1 MIEVITVVNMLVEVK
16 NTKDY
21 EKKVEKILQSKTRS
35 IQHIETINMSEPNE
49 KLIVSALVKYR
60 VLIEE
65 RMENKF
71 LDDYVGLVLPMFYNR
86 FKAMPEPP
94 FIAPPSSPART
105 PAPGSFHPR
114 TKALPSSPD
123 SPAPPACRERE
134 SRSSR
139 SSSIACAAPPSS
151 PCRFP

>member
-1 MIEVITVVNMLVEVK
+1 MLLNSEVFSICFTNDIIAVISKEYQLFTHGGFQMIEVITVVNMLVEVK

-21 EKKVEKILQSKTRS
+21 EKKVEKILKSKTRS
-35 IQHIETINMSEPNE
+35 IQHIETINMSKPNE

-86 FKAMPEPP
+86 FKAMPVSNQ
-94 FIAPPSSPART
+94 IY
-105 PAPGSFHPR
+105 
-114 TKALPSSPD
+114 KI
-123 SPAPPACRERE
+123 
-134 SRSSR
+134 SRIKKENSSR
-139 SSSIACAAPPSS
+139 
-151 PCRFP
+151 R

>member
-21 EKKVEKILQSKTRS
+21 EKKAEKILQSKTRS
-35 IQHIETINMSEPNE
+35 IQHIETINMSKPNE

-86 FKAMPEPP
+86 FKAMPVSNQ
-94 FIAPPSSPART
+94 IY
-105 PAPGSFHPR
+105 
-114 TKALPSSPD
+114 KI
-123 SPAPPACRERE
+123 
-134 SRSSR
+134 SRIKKENSYR
-139 SSSIACAAPPSS
+139 
-151 PCRFP
+151 R

>member
-21 EKKVEKILQSKTRS
+21 EKKVEKILRSKTRS
-35 IQHIETINMSEPNE
+35 IQHIETISMSEPNE
-49 KLIVSALVKYR
+49 ELIVSALVKYR

-86 FKAMPEPP
+86 YKAMPVSNQ
-94 FIAPPSSPART
+94 IY
-105 PAPGSFHPR
+105 
-114 TKALPSSPD
+114 KI
-123 SPAPPACRERE
+123 
-134 SRSSR
+134 SR
-139 SSSIACAAPPSS
+139 IKKKWC
-151 PCRFP
+151 

>member
-21 EKKVEKILQSKTRS
+21 VKKVEKVLRSKTRS
-35 IQHIETINMSEPNE
+35 IQHIETIRISEPNE

-65 RMENKF
+65 RMDNKF

-86 FKAMPEPP
+86 FKAMPVSNQIYRISRIKKENR
-94 FIAPPSSPART
+94 AR
-105 PAPGSFHPR
+105 R
-114 TKALPSSPD
+114 
-123 SPAPPACRERE
+123 
-134 SRSSR
+134 
-139 SSSIACAAPPSS
+139 
-151 PCRFP
+151 

>member
-1 MIEVITVVNMLVEVK
+1 MLLNSEVFSICFTNDIIAVISKEYQLFTHGGFQMIEVITVVNMLVEVK

-35 IQHIETINMSEPNE
+35 IQHIETINMSKPNE

-86 FKAMPEPP
+86 FKAMPVSNQ
-94 FIAPPSSPART
+94 IY
-105 PAPGSFHPR
+105 
-114 TKALPSSPD
+114 KI
-123 SPAPPACRERE
+123 
-134 SRSSR
+134 SRIKKENSYR
-139 SSSIACAAPPSS
+139 
-151 PCRFP
+151 R

>member
-21 EKKVEKILQSKTRS
+21 VKKVEKVLRSKTRS
-35 IQHIETINMSEPNE
+35 IQHIETISMSEPNE

-65 RMENKF
+65 RMDNKF

-86 FKAMPEPP
+86 FKAMPVSNQIYRITRIRKEN
-94 FIAPPSSPART
+94 AR
-105 PAPGSFHPR
+105 R
-114 TKALPSSPD
+114 
-123 SPAPPACRERE
+123 
-134 SRSSR
+134 
-139 SSSIACAAPPSS
+139 
-151 PCRFP
+151 

>member
-16 NTKDY
+16 KTKDY

-86 FKAMPEPP
+86 FKAMPVSNQ
-94 FIAPPSSPART
+94 IY
-105 PAPGSFHPR
+105 
-114 TKALPSSPD
+114 KI
-123 SPAPPACRERE
+123 
-134 SRSSR
+134 SRIKKENSSR
-139 SSSIACAAPPSS
+139 
-151 PCRFP
+151 R

>member
-21 EKKVEKILQSKTRS
+21 EKKVEKILRPRIRS
-35 IQHIETINMSEPNE
+35 IQHIETISMSEPNE
-49 KLIVSALVKYR
+49 QLIVSALVKYR

-86 FKAMPEPP
+86 FKAMPVSNQIYKISRVKKEHG
-94 FIAPPSSPART
+94 AR
-105 PAPGSFHPR
+105 R
-114 TKALPSSPD
+114 
-123 SPAPPACRERE
+123 
-134 SRSSR
+134 
-139 SSSIACAAPPSS
+139 
-151 PCRFP
+151 

>member
-21 EKKVEKILQSKTRS
+21 EKKVEKTLQPKTRA
-35 IQHIETINMSEPNE
+35 IQHIETISMSEPNE
-49 KLIVSALVKYR
+49 QLVVSALVKYR

-86 FKAMPEPP
+86 FKAVPVSNQIYKISRIKKEDG
-94 FIAPPSSPART
+94 AR
-105 PAPGSFHPR
+105 R
-114 TKALPSSPD
+114 
-123 SPAPPACRERE
+123 
-134 SRSSR
+134 
-139 SSSIACAAPPSS
+139 
-151 PCRFP
+151 

>member
-1 MIEVITVVNMLVEVK
+1 MLKLWSFLYTFFTDDIICYISKEYHLFTHGGFQMIEVITVVNMLVEVK

-35 IQHIETINMSEPNE
+35 IQHIETISMSEPNE

-86 FKAMPEPP
+86 FKAMPVSNQIYKISRIKKEYG
-94 FIAPPSSPART
+94 AR
-105 PAPGSFHPR
+105 R
-114 TKALPSSPD
+114 
-123 SPAPPACRERE
+123 
-134 SRSSR
+134 
-139 SSSIACAAPPSS
+139 
-151 PCRFP
+151 

>member
-21 EKKVEKILQSKTRS
+21 EKKVKKILQYKTRS
-35 IQHIETINMSEPNE
+35 IQHIETINMSKPNE

-86 FKAMPEPP
+86 FKAMPVSNQ
-94 FIAPPSSPART
+94 IY
-105 PAPGSFHPR
+105 
-114 TKALPSSPD
+114 KI
-123 SPAPPACRERE
+123 
-134 SRSSR
+134 SRIKKENSSR
-139 SSSIACAAPPSS
+139 
-151 PCRFP
+151 R

>member
-1 MIEVITVVNMLVEVK
+1 MLVEVK

-21 EKKVEKILQSKTRS
+21 EKKVEKILRSKNRS
-35 IQHIETINMSEPNE
+35 IQYIETISMSEPNE

-86 FKAMPEPP
+86 FKAMPVSNQIYKISRIKKEYG
-94 FIAPPSSPART
+94 AR
-105 PAPGSFHPR
+105 R
-114 TKALPSSPD
+114 
-123 SPAPPACRERE
+123 
-134 SRSSR
+134 
-139 SSSIACAAPPSS
+139 
-151 PCRFP
+151 